1 MNFIIEED
9 NTLKNGIITLSWDE
23 VAEIIAMKKILYKL
37 IDKAI
42 FSYQMWLWMG
52 QYRDKEKSVY
62 DKIDGFKELKTDVEK
77 LEKTLTDYNKAQAE
91 KQENK

>member
-1 MNFIIEED
+1 
-9 NTLKNGIITLSWDE
+9 
-23 VAEIIAMKKILYKL
+23 
-37 IDKAI
+37 
-42 FSYQMWLWMG
+42 MG